1 MIFVMR
7 LLCSNFMLQILADKA
22 RGASPAF
29 ALRCCAFG
37 LLLLVTSVTVRA
49 EVALKG
55 VELYRFELPLKTA
68 FTTSKGSSDTCYG
81 IFVRLLAED
90 TATGKQYVGLG
101 SVLPRTLVTNESL
114 SDAWAG
120 AVEMRRQL
128 LADPLILGSEGPTS
142 DLQRVVDAVDALS
155 ELANQQK
162 LTTRRPPAEDRQL
175 RATLCGY
182 DQALLDLLGQ
192 VHDQP
197 VWQVLGGADRPWI
210 KRSTPTYSVT
220 DSPEKLAA
228 KIAKLHS
235 DYDGV
240 RIKIGRDAEHD
251 VAALAAA
258 ASTLGDAGRSNAV
271 IWVDVNQAW
280 HDASTSLVRLEEIAD
295 TLEDAG
301 FAGTFLIEQPTDE
314 NDFEALAE
322 VTAAVRSWNASRPFT
337 IKTIIDESIWLLP
350 DVQRAVEMDAADLV
364 NLKLQK
370 TGGMIEAMRI
380 GEYLAEHAPQMG
392 VYIGG
397 LVMTDVGAWGN
408 VQICFALPRLDYQT
422 SGAPRRNFPVNVADR
437 PVAYSELRRIAR
449 PTEPGVGTGLDMETL
464 EPYITRRFVED

>member
-1 MIFVMR
+1 MIR
-7 LLCSNFMLQILADKA
+7 TDAAEALCRRCVS
-22 RGASPAF
+22 
-29 ALRCCAFG
+29 ALRG
-37 LLLLVTSVTVRA
+37 GLLVLLLLTTTTASRA
-49 EVALKG
+49 EVVLRG
-55 VELYRFELPLKTA
+55 VELYRFELPLKSA

-90 TATGKQYVGLG
+90 AATGEAYVGLG
-101 SVLPRTLVTNESL
+101 SILPRTLVTNETL

-128 LADPLILGSEGPTS
+128 LSDPLVFSGDQLARDFSG
-142 DLQRVVDAVDALS
+142 VVDTVDALS

-162 LTTRRPPAEDRQL
+162 LTTRRPPAGDRQL

-192 VHDQP
+192 IYRQP
-197 VWQVLGGADRPWI
+197 IWQLLNDAGRPWI

-220 DSPEKLAA
+220 DSPEKLSG

-240 RIKIGRDAEHD
+240 RIKIGRDMDHD
-251 VAALAAA
+251 LAALAAA
-258 ASTLGDAGRSNAV
+258 AATLVDAGRGQSV

-280 HDASTSLVRLEEIAD
+280 RDASTSVARLEEIAD
-295 TLEDAG
+295 TLENAG
-301 FAGTFLIEQPTDE
+301 FTGTFLVEQPTDE
-314 NDFEALAE
+314 HDYEALAQ
-322 VTAAVRSWNASRPFT
+322 VTAAVRGWADSRPFT
-337 IKTIIDESIWLLP
+337 TQTIIDESIWILA
-350 DVQRAVEMDAADLV
+350 DVKRAVEMDAADLV

-380 GEYLAEHAPQMG
+380 GAYLAEHAPQTG

-408 VQICFALPRLDYQT
+408 VQLCFALPRLDYQT
-422 SGAPRRNFPVNVADR
+422 SGAPRHNFPVNVADQ
-437 PVAYSELRRIAR
+437 PLTYSQLRRIAR
-449 PTEPGVGTGLDMETL
+449 PTTPGLGTGLDMEQL
-464 EPYITRRFVED
+464 EPYITRRYVED